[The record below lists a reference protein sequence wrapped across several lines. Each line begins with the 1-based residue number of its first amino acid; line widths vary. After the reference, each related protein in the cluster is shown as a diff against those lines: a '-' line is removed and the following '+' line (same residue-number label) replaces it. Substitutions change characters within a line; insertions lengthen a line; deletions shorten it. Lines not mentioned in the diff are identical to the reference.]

1 MIFDLSRIAAN
12 NGWAMALTGAIL
24 VLLGLSLLS
33 LIISQ
38 LHKILGFFENQPKSL
53 PVEEIKPTQQA
64 SHADLL
70 NDLEA
75 TVTLYQSLTAG
86 LGERF
91 DLAQLYRLA
100 HKDQLPHPH
109 LTLRTLR
116 ENGFLI
122 ASGDGTF
129 SWKNA

>member
-12 NGWAMALTGAIL
+12 NGWAMAFTGAIL
-24 VLLGLSLLS
+24 VLSGLSILA

-38 LHKILGFFENQPKSL
+38 LHKIIGFFEKQTKGL
-53 PVEEIKPTQQA
+53 PVEETKPA
-64 SHADLL
+64 PVGHADLL

-109 LTLRTLR
+109 LSLRTLR

>member
-38 LHKILGFFENQPKSL
+38 LHKILGFFEKQAKSL
-53 PVEEIKPTQQA
+53 PVEEIKPAQA
-64 SHADLL
+64 SHADLF

-122 ASGDGTF
+122 ASGDGMF

>member
-12 NGWAMALTGAIL
+12 NGWAMAFTGAIL
-24 VLLGLSLLS
+24 VLSGLSILA

-38 LHKILGFFENQPKSL
+38 LHKIIGFFEKQAKGL
-53 PVEEIKPTQQA
+53 PVEEIKPA
-64 SHADLL
+64 PVSHADLL

-109 LTLRTLR
+109 LSLRTLR